1 MADRKAFGNENQ
13 HQKRDYVV
21 FFIVAF
27 VLIFLTSSFVIENIY
42 TVADQLDVS
51 PVGIQAVYLSA
62 IGSTT
67 YEDDEAAEEVV
78 ESVQEE
84 HTPDTT
90 AKPTDS
96 SAPTETTAQPDATVQ
111 Q

>member
-1 MADRKAFGNENQ
+1 MANRKSFGDETK

-51 PVGIQAVYLSA
+51 PVGVQAIYLSA

-67 YEDDEAAEEVV
+67 YQEDEAAEEVV
-78 ESVQEE
+78 ESVQEDHAPATTVE
-84 HTPDTT
+84 PSTSAEPAATAEPADTT
-90 AKPTDS
+90 G
-96 SAPTETTAQPDATVQ
+96 Q
-111 Q
+111 